1 MSIRSPRTHSSIAI
15 AIHMPRSPIRGTSTS
30 ASPSRTI
37 QMLHRFIMLGTNGV
51 DENGNQ
57 IIIDDWGE
65 RFILEDWDGGPRWW
79 EEPQYSHMHPHIY
92 GITC

>member
-1 MSIRSPRTHSSIAI
+1 MYY
-15 AIHMPRSPIRGTSTS
+15 MPG
-30 ASPSRTI
+30 
-37 QMLHRFIMLGTNGV
+37 GTNGV

-65 RFILEDWDGGPRWW
+65 EFILEDWDGGPRWW
-79 EEPQYSHMHPHIY
+79 EEPQYAHMHPHIY